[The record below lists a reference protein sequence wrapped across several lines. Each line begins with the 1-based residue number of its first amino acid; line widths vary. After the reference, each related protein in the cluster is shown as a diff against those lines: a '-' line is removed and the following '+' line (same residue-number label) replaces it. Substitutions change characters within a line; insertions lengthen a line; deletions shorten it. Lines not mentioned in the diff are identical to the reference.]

1 MKQVNNEE
9 NQKESVGNKLKQV
22 GKEELKKETKKVAK
36 KLFIK
41 AIPIIAIVVL
51 MLILFSCLTSVVNIV
66 IEALGNIGNT
76 IMDFFTGPQ
85 TSIVLNEEQIDELIK
100 QIEATGIDLEDLELL
115 R

>member
-1 MKQVNNEE
+1 MNDEE
-9 NQKESVGNKLKQV
+9 NQKDSVGNKLKQE
-22 GKEELKKETKKVAK
+22 GKEEAKKKTKKKAK

-51 MLILFSCLTSVVNIV
+51 MMILFSCLTSVVNIV

-76 IMDFFTGPQ
+76 IVNFFTGPQ
-85 TSIVLNEEQIDELIK
+85 TSIVLNEEQLDKLIE